1 MKGVFLFM
9 YYNYNYGYGYRDVNG
24 NRFVFPFLL
33 GGLAG
38 GALVGV
44 TRPRPVYVNGPAY
57 QQPYPYYYGNPNYM
71 PHGAYSNSYYGYY

>member
-1 MKGVFLFM
+1 M
-9 YYNYNYGYGYRDVNG
+9 YYNYNYRGYPNND

-44 TRPRPVYVNGPAY
+44 TRPRPVYVNSY
-57 QQPYPYYYGNPNYM
+57 QPYPIYPYYPYNNM
-71 PHGAYSNSYYGYY
+71 PHGTYSNSYYGYY

>member
-1 MKGVFLFM
+1 M
-9 YYNYNYGYGYRDVNG
+9 YYNYNYRGYPNND

-44 TRPRPVYVNGPAY
+44 TRPRPVYVNSY
-57 QQPYPYYYGNPNYM
+57 QPYPNYPYYPYNK

>member
-1 MKGVFLFM
+1 M
-9 YYNYNYGYGYRDVNG
+9 YYNYNYRGYANND

-44 TRPRPVYVNGPAY
+44 TRPRPVYVNRPSY
-57 QQPYPYYYGNPNYM
+57 QPYPTYPNYPYYPYNSM

>member
-1 MKGVFLFM
+1 M
-9 YYNYNYGYGYRDVNG
+9 YYNYDYRDEAG

-44 TRPRPVYVNGPAY
+44 TRPRPVYVNGPLY
-57 QQPYPYYYGNPNYM
+57 QPYPYYYGRPNYM
-71 PHGAYSNSYYGYY
+71 PHGVYSNSYYGYY

>member
-1 MKGVFLFM
+1 M
-9 YYNYNYGYGYRDVNG
+9 YYNYNYRGYPNND

-44 TRPRPVYVNGPAY
+44 TRPRPVYVNSY
-57 QQPYPYYYGNPNYM
+57 QPYPYYPYNNM

>member
-1 MKGVFLFM
+1 M
-9 YYNYNYGYGYRDVNG
+9 YYNYNYSYRDPYRNLNG

-44 TRPRPVYVNGPAY
+44 TRPRPVYVTGPSY
-57 QQPYPYYYGNPNYM
+57 QPYPYYQYGTPYNM

>member
-1 MKGVFLFM
+1 M
-9 YYNYNYGYGYRDVNG
+9 YYNYNYRGYANND

-44 TRPRPVYVNGPAY
+44 TRPRPVYVNSY
-57 QQPYPYYYGNPNYM
+57 QPYPNYPYYPYNNM

>member
-1 MKGVFLFM
+1 M
-9 YYNYNYGYGYRDVNG
+9 YFKYKYDFRNQNG

-44 TRPRPVYVNGPAY
+44 TRPRPVYVNGPVY
-57 QQPYPYYYGNPNYM
+57 RPYPYYLNNYYPGM
-71 PHGAYSNSYYGYY
+71 HGTYSNSYYGYY

>member
-1 MKGVFLFM
+1 M
-9 YYNYNYGYGYRDVNG
+9 YYNYNYRGYPNND

-44 TRPRPVYVNGPAY
+44 TRPRPVYVNNPGY
-57 QQPYPYYYGNPNYM
+57 QPYPSYPYYPYNNM

>member
-1 MKGVFLFM
+1 M
-9 YYNYNYGYGYRDVNG
+9 YYNYNYDYRNQNG

-44 TRPRPVYVNGPAY
+44 TRPRPVYVNGPY
-57 QQPYPYYYGNPNYM
+57 L
-71 PHGAYSNSYYGYY
+71 SSLSTLSILS

>member
-1 MKGVFLFM
+1 M
-9 YYNYNYGYGYRDVNG
+9 YYNYNYRGYTNND

-44 TRPRPVYVNGPAY
+44 TRPRPVYVNSY
-57 QQPYPYYYGNPNYM
+57 QPYPSYPYYPYNNM

>member
-1 MKGVFLFM
+1 M
-9 YYNYNYGYGYRDVNG
+9 YYNYNYRGYPNND

-44 TRPRPVYVNGPAY
+44 TRPRPVYVNSY
-57 QQPYPYYYGNPNYM
+57 QPYPNYPYYPYNNI